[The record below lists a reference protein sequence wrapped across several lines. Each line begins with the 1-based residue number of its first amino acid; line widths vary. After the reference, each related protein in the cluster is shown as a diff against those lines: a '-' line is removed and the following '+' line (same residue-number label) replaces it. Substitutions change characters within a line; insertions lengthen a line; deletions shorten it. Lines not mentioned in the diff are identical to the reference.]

1 MKLVSITVLLEELL
15 GELYDTE
22 RSLSEHLP
30 EIISRICHPALSDIL
45 RQHYNRSNQEIERLQ
60 SCANILHCSLEGVPS
75 PAINALLERLDGFID
90 MEGFPAVRDAAI
102 LAVLRQIQRYELSL
116 YQSARELAALLGI
129 GEIVSKLQVTWNEE
143 EKVDETLTDIAT
155 RFVYPDALQ
164 LVGEHW
170 QGPFNR
176 LERVSYRR

>member
-15 GELYDTE
+15 GELYETE
-22 RSLSEHLP
+22 RSLAEHLP
-30 EIISRICHPALSDIL
+30 GIINKICHPALSDIV
-45 RQHYNRSNQEIERLQ
+45 RQHFNRSSQEIERLQ
-60 SCANILHCSLEGVPS
+60 SCADIMHCSLEGVPA
-75 PAINALLERLDGFID
+75 PAINALIDRLNDFIEMDGY
-90 MEGFPAVRDAAI
+90 PAVRDAAI

-129 GEIVSKLQVTWNEE
+129 AKIVSKLQATWNEE
-143 EKVDETLTDIAT
+143 EKVDATLSDIAT

-170 QGPFNR
+170 QAPLNR